1 MSASL
6 VSNNINEQLNLYFRK
21 TNDPLVYA
29 EYSLH
34 IPTTNSTYRYY
45 IPFNYFKKDTLQFS
59 FSLGASNSN
68 ATLNAGFIQP
78 DGTTNSLLSVNINDI
93 KTIQTIS
100 HSFEKGIFYSQNGT
114 LIFQSYNMQSFPP
127 FSTPFLEFQNI
138 TSSSNVVLTCNSLVD
153 LDDSLAL

>member
-6 VSNNINEQLNLYFRK
+6 VSNINTQLESYLTK
-21 TNDPLVYA
+21 TNDPSVYS

-34 IPTTNSTYRYY
+34 IPSTNSTYRYY
-45 IPFNYFKKDTLQFS
+45 IPFNYFTKDTLKFS
-59 FSLGASNSN
+59 FSLGASDSN

-93 KTIQTIS
+93 KNIRKIR
-100 HSFEKGIFYSQNGT
+100 HSFINGIFYT
-114 LIFQSYNMQSFPP
+114 LDNTQTSIKYKTTSRSP

-138 TSSSNVVLTCNSLVD
+138 TSSSNIYLTCLL
-153 LDDSLAL
+153 LDGF

>member
-6 VSNNINEQLNLYFRK
+6 VSNINEQLNLYFRK

-34 IPTTNSTYRYY
+34 IPNTNSTYRYY
-45 IPFNYFKKDTLQFS
+45 IPFNYFNKDTLQFS
-59 FSLGASNSN
+59 FSLGASDSN

-78 DGTTNSLLSVNINDI
+78 DGTTNSLLSVHINDI
-93 KTIQTIS
+93 KNIQRIR
-100 HSFEKGIFYSQNGT
+100 HSFINGIFYTLNGT
-114 LIFQSYNMQSFPP
+114 QTSIKYNMTSLSP

-138 TSSSNVVLTCNSLVD
+138 TSSSNVFLTCLL
-153 LDDSLAL
+153 LDDL